1 MLLLQNDL
9 GKKEV
14 QAFLNISISGG
25 RSDPNLL
32 NLMLLLYERTPRWM
46 LS

>member
-14 QAFLNISISGG
+14 QAFLNISIS
-25 RSDPNLL
+25 RENRYTRRLL
-32 NLMLLLYERTPRWM
+32 TPVFVIA
-46 LS
+46 